1 MIKPLPGTQDVV
13 SLLDDVVSSRPH
25 LPPLVVVT
33 TSTPRDDAR
42 AFLDGY
48 RERLS
53 DIRHRSLVPHA
64 HSNETM
70 LALARGHEQPDVTL
84 LDQLAS
90 QFRSTIPAGAG
101 KRWRT
106 RRFTLLLDVVEE
118 AEEIGVVGAEHGRVE
133 LADRLHARWAARRPV
148 LSWAHRTA
156 AAAEYPTKLVGL
168 VLSALLVGPT
178 RWWFDRSLDGRW
190 LRWFG
195 PRVAKAN
202 GLHADFLDQATWL
215 LPGTGLP
222 DVSSL
227 RRRILFEALLRD
239 LLQLTRR
246 ARFLPWRRRRRWTP
260 VLLLDGTDP
269 LAATLVDLFVETT
282 GDWPVAPLLVIAAL
296 PPSDVEDKAGEPRT
310 PADTAAALRS
320 FVDSDPPP
328 SAPWLPVE
336 LASGATTDVRAANWL
351 GAHLRVVPRVPGP
364 VSAYTPLVASL
375 LVVALVAG
383 LVTFRLLL
391 GGCADTKVN
400 DLGERVGVVE
410 SECDFDTGPGGT
422 RLRELAERAD
432 VNNAMVDRLNE
443 VDGQGTKPR
452 YYREVVFFGPLTRPG
467 LLPGVTAP
475 ANALWQLEGAIAAQA
490 EHNGKAEKDS
500 SLVPIKLVLANS
512 GDHFGDGAWVAD
524 RIAERPKTGR
534 GGLAGVIGISQSL
547 EASQKVVRDK
557 LATEFAEI
565 PVVGASVYGK
575 RMVEGNA
582 MFLAAPM
589 NSAFADSIEEW
600 IDKKPHDGSAIVYD
614 PTDSYFSGELRQELV
629 ARGIGGSDDIVM
641 VGSKPSQLDD
651 NRVKALCT
659 NADRVVPVLA
669 GRADDIIVLLET
681 ASRFPECSGPAKRI
695 RLLAGPGLVVSAA
708 SGALTKYGWADIRM
722 TSLAGDPAASDLG
735 TGADAFGFVA
745 KAVAVAHGSAGDEM
759 GPQLVGSVL
768 AGKDFTLDRPN
779 GAIKLNQTT
788 APGRIKVIDLQ

>member
-1 MIKPLPGTQDVV
+1 MIKPLPGAQDVV

-25 LPPLVVVT
+25 LPPLVLVT

-53 DIRHRSLVPHA
+53 DVRHRSLVPHA
-64 HSNETM
+64 HSNETV
-70 LALARGHEQPDVTL
+70 LALARGHDQADVTL

-106 RRFTLLLDVVEE
+106 RRFTLLLDVVEI

-178 RWWFDRSLDGRW
+178 RWWFDRSLDGRA

-222 DVSSL
+222 DISSL
-227 RRRILFEALLRD
+227 RRGILFEALLRD
-239 LLQLTRR
+239 LLQFTRR
-246 ARFLPWRRRRRWTP
+246 RRFLPWRRRRRWTP

-282 GDWPVAPLLVIAAL
+282 EDWPVAPLLVIAAL
-296 PPSDVEDKAGEPRT
+296 SPADAETKAGEPDT
-310 PADTAAALRS
+310 PADAAAALRS
-320 FVDSDPPP
+320 FVDGDPPP

-336 LASGATTDVRAANWL
+336 LASGAATDVRAANWL

-383 LVTFRLLL
+383 LVTFRVLL

-410 SECDFDTGPGGT
+410 SGCDFDTGPGGT
-422 RLRELAERAD
+422 RLRELAERAA
-432 VNNAMVDRLNE
+432 VNNAVVDRLNE
-443 VDGQGTKPR
+443 VDGQGTRPR

-490 EHNGKAEKDS
+490 EHNGKAERDP

-512 GDHFGDGAWVAD
+512 GDRFADGAWVAD
-524 RIAERPKTGR
+524 RIAERPTTGR
-534 GGLAGVIGISQSL
+534 GGLAGVIGISQSRQV
-547 EASQKVVRDK
+547 SHDVVRDK
-557 LATEFAEI
+557 LADV
-565 PVVGASVYGK
+565 PVVGASMYGTG
-575 RMVEGNA
+575 MLQGTG
-582 MFLAAPM
+582 MFLAAPL
-589 NSAFADSIEEW
+589 NPAFADTM
-600 IDKKPHDGSAIVYD
+600 SAWAEARGYSRSAVVYD
-614 PTDSYFSGELRQELV
+614 PTDAYFSRELRQAL
-629 ARGIGGSDDIVM
+629 ADRQIGGTDRDVVM
-641 VGSKPSQLDD
+641 EEGASRPLDD
-651 NRVKALCT
+651 DRVRALCT
-659 NADRVVPVLA
+659 EANEVLPVLA
-669 GRADDIIVLLET
+669 GRADQIITLLEA
-681 ASRFPECSGPAKRI
+681 ASRFAECSGQGKKI
-695 RLLAGPGLVVSAA
+695 RVLAGPGLIVAAA
-708 SGALTKYGWADIRM
+708 SGDLAKYPWADIHL
-722 TSLAGDPAASDLG
+722 TSLADTPEASDRG

-745 KAVAVAHGSAGDEM
+745 QAVAAAHGSAGDEM
-759 GPQLVGSVL
+759 GPRLVRSLLSKGFAL
-768 AGKDFTLDRPN
+768 ERPT
-779 GAIKLNQTT
+779 GAIKLNQAT
-788 APGRIKVIDLQ
+788 ASGRITVVELPSPH